1 MTSLDWG
8 WHVFLLV
15 NWPSLFF
22 SAKSIFEDLGFSVS
36 TCSLILM
43 RNKSVTSWGRH
54 DSQNYS
60 MWTKHFVPK
69 MWTLL
74 RPSPRKLLYTL
85 SYLVNV
91 IFFWTVYRV
100 VLLVLIN
107 QSKSFKSSW
116 HLFVNLHRVFEK
128 KTPMQQPLETC
139 SFELQVCTRHST
151 CDERLIFLR
160 NTFRNCSFERTILW
174 VWVNFK
180 FSPPRLGRQSL
191 VDLKYIVCQLKPN
204 FLYGKFLSRPKPLM
218 MY

>member
-43 RNKSVTSWGRH
+43 SNKPPGDDTILRIIVCG
-54 DSQNYS
+54 QNILCQRCKPCYA
-60 MWTKHFVPK
+60 P
-69 MWTLL
+69 
-74 RPSPRKLLYTL
+74 PPRKLLYTL

-91 IFFWTVYRV
+91 IFFWAVYRV

-160 NTFRNCSFERTILW
+160 DTFRNCSFERTILW